1 MYVHPCVSFVLPFC
15 LHIPDD
21 YYDILFED
29 ELYCV
34 KTTFIVKSKT
44 AHSPMTSAGPWE
56 LGHDTFGRMGNTKL
70 NIFFIRKIDLPN
82 LSFLTKPD
90 FTEKDL
96 KNYNIWRDREE
107 EYINIA
113 LKVCNRILEVYRDQD
128 KRLDEPSF
136 HIFPVTSAD
145 ISDARFYLLDGE
157 FERIFQGGIRPYP
170 KGMMGI
176 SGRSPEVIQII
187 KEMLRR
193 NTQVPFWRVL
203 IRNAQ
208 NWLWRE
214 DYRLVPVEM
223 NTAFEFAINET
234 LNKYVKMYLYAHKP
248 TTFLD
253 KLILLQLFINDYRST
268 TGNQPIEWAPQSNQ
282 GGWRSLPSVSGRQ
295 EVVNW
300 YLNCYLLRN
309 KVIQEGYNNVTRIEA
324 EQALNST
331 QSAINFILQLGQI

>member
-1 MYVHPCVSFVLPFC
+1 MYVHPCVTFILPFC

-21 YYDILFED
+21 YYDILHED
-29 ELYCV
+29 DLYRA
-34 KTTFIVKSKT
+34 KTTFIVKSET
-44 AHSPMTSAGPWE
+44 AHSPMTSAGPWG

-70 NIFFIRKIDLPN
+70 NIIFINKIELPN
-82 LSFLTKPD
+82 LSFFTKPD

-96 KNYNIWRDREE
+96 IKYNIWRDKEE
-107 EYINIA
+107 DYINIA

-136 HIFPVTSAD
+136 HIFPVTLAD
-145 ISDARFYLLDGE
+145 ISDARFYLLDEE
-157 FERIFQGGIRPYP
+157 FKRIFYGGIRPYP

-176 SGRSPEVIQII
+176 SGRTPEVIKII
-187 KEMLRR
+187 KEMLVS

-208 NWLWRE
+208 NYLWRE
-214 DYRLVPVEM
+214 NYRLVPVEM
-223 NTAFEFAINET
+223 NTAFEFVINET
-234 LNKYVKMYLYAHKP
+234 LNKYIIMYLYKQKP

-253 KLILLQLFINDYRST
+253 KLILLQFFINDYRSIM
-268 TGNQPIEWAPQSNQ
+268 GNKPIEWAPQSNQ

-309 KVIQEGYNNVTRIEA
+309 KVIHEGYNNVTRVEA

-331 QSAINFILQLGQI
+331 ESAITFIFELAKI